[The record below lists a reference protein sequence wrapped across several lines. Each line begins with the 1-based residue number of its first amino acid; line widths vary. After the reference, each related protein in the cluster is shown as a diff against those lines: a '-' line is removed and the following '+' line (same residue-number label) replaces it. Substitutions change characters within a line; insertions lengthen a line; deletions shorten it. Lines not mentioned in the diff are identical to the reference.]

1 MRDEKLVNPKQRI
14 LKTASRLFAH
24 KGYGVVGIREIARE
38 ANVNISMISYYFDGK
53 MGILKAILSDFFAK
67 YVAILEETINENRS
81 PEECLRETVRQIVY
95 LIKENEQAA
104 LVLFAQMPLDAPEI
118 TEMKLEKIKIIF
130 NYYSGLFHRFGV
142 DPQKHPQTM
151 AIIGPAFVSMAFSN
165 FLIKPL
171 SSRLFP
177 VEYDDDFY
185 EHYCDILSGFM
196 INNIKRLR
204 KILDKGVH

>member
-1 MRDEKLVNPKQRI
+1 MREENNPKERI

-38 ANVNISMISYYFDGK
+38 ADVNISMISYYFDGK

-67 YVAILEETINENRS
+67 YVAILEETIDDSRP
-81 PEECLRETVRQIVY
+81 PEVCLHDTARQIVY
-95 LIKENEQAA
+95 LLKENEQAA

-118 TEMKLEKIKIIF
+118 TEMKLEKIKTIF
-130 NYYSGLFHRFGV
+130 NYFSRLFHRFGI
-142 DPQKHPQTM
+142 DPQKHPRTM

-165 FLIKPL
+165 FLIKPI

-185 EHYCDILSGFM
+185 EHYCDMLTGFM
-196 INNIKRLR
+196 INNIKMLR
-204 KILDKGVH
+204 NNLDKGAD